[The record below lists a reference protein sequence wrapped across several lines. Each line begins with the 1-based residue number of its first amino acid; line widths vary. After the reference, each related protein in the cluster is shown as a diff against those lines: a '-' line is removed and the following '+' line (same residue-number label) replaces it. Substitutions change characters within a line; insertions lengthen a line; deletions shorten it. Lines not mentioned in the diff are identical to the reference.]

1 VSQPFVISNLMLAPL
16 GEIAICRL
24 PGSHSPLQDDITAIC
39 ALGVACVVS
48 LTPMEEI
55 RRLGDAQ
62 LSAALQENNIAWH
75 HFPILDYS
83 TPLPNQAQDWQ
94 QLSAQ
99 LHGLLDQGQRILIH
113 CFAGIGRSGMITM
126 RLLVERGMSPADA
139 LALVRHVRPGAV
151 ERPAQYEWA
160 AGQAA
165 AL

>member
-1 VSQPFVISNLMLAPL
+1 V
-16 GEIAICRL
+16 
-24 PGSHSPLQDDITAIC
+24 
-39 ALGVACVVS
+39 
-48 LTPMEEI
+48 
-55 RRLGDAQ
+55 
-62 LSAALQENNIAWH
+62 WH

>member
-1 VSQPFVISNLMLAPL
+1 MLAPT
-16 GEIAICRL
+16 GAIAISRL
-24 PGSHSPLQDDITAIC
+24 PGSQSPLHDDIKAIC
-39 ALGVACVVS
+39 AVGVACVVS

-55 RRLGDAQ
+55 KRLGDAQ
-62 LSAALQENNIAWH
+62 LSAALMENNIVWH

-126 RLLVERGMSPADA
+126 RLLVERGMSPTDA
-139 LALVRHVRPGAV
+139 LVQVRHVRPGAV

-160 AGQAA
+160 ARQPAD
-165 AL
+165 L